1 MQDTI
6 SHLEQTVSDFEQ
18 YSTAREQC
26 TSSLSLANEKLG
38 DSTVTAS
45 VLDTDTL
52 QCRLETLRVR
62 VFLLYQLLIC

>member
-26 TSSLSLANEKLG
+26 TLSLALANEKLG